1 MNELNKSALILSELE
16 NRLRASLVQHT
27 IL

>member
-1 MNELNKSALILSELE
+1 MFE

-27 IL
+27 MYTASSRSVVYVR